1 MAGGALQQELGCLE
15 RPCGLQWSLASGRG
29 SYDFM
34 AESPWLNHDGS
45 FWKTVRKNKE
55 NKACKTLSYYPW

>member
-1 MAGGALQQELGCLE
+1 MAGGTLQQELGCLE

-45 FWKTVRKNKE
+45 F
-55 NKACKTLSYYPW
+55 